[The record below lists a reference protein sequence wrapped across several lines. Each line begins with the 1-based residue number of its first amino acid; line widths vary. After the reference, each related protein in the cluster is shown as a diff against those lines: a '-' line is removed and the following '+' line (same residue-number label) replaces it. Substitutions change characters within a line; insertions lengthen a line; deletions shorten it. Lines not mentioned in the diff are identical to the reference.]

1 MLTINSM
8 YRIVPLTAAVVL
20 LLLSGCVRHDALI
33 SFNDAETGPPAQQ
46 EILNQMDLLIQPED
60 LLKIDVYSF
69 NIEAAAP
76 FNKKDMLS
84 QGNANMQMFGQN
96 TRMLELFTGYFVDE
110 DGFVDLPVI
119 GSIKVSGLT
128 LSEARAKIEQLVKPY
143 LKDAVVNMRFLNF
156 KVTVAGEVNFPGMI
170 NLTNKRTTILEVIG
184 LAGDLTP
191 YANRQ
196 NILVVR
202 EENGKRSYKRLNL
215 MDYQVFHSPYFY
227 VQQNDFIYVEPI
239 QARVATVADPA
250 QRFIS
255 YSSGIL
261 SVITLIIALTR

>member
-1 MLTINSM
+1 MIRILLFLFSLGFVLT
-8 YRIVPLTAAVVL
+8 
-20 LLLSGCVRHDALI
+20 GCVRHNTLI
-33 SFNDAETGPPAQQ
+33 SFNAEDNDMPVQE

-60 LLKIDVYSF
+60 LLKIDVSSF
-69 NIEAAAP
+69 NIEAAQP
-76 FNKKDMLS
+76 FNKPDMLNQS
-84 QGNANMQMFGQN
+84 NGNMQMMQN
-96 TRMLELFTGYFVDE
+96 TRNLELFVGYFVDE

-119 GSIKVSGLT
+119 GSVKVSGMT
-128 LSEARAKIEQLVKPY
+128 LSKARAKIEEMVKPY
-143 LKDAVVNMRFLNF
+143 LKDAVVNLRFLNF

-170 NLTNKRTTILEVIG
+170 RLTNKRTTILEVIG

-191 YANRQ
+191 YANRS
-196 NILVVR
+196 NVLVVR
-202 EENGKRSYKRLNL
+202 EEGGQRSYTRLNL
-215 MDYQVFHSPYFY
+215 KAYDIFNSPYFY

>member
-1 MLTINSM
+1 MNRYAL
-8 YRIVPLTAAVVL
+8 PLTYL
-20 LLLSGCVRHDALI
+20 LLLIIFSGCVRHESLI
-33 SFNDAETGPPAQQ
+33 SFQ
-46 EILNQMDLLIQPED
+46 EDERMPVDVDIMNQMDLRIQHED

-69 NIEAAAP
+69 NVEAAAP
-76 FNKKDMLS
+76 FNKQDMMS
-84 QGNANMQMFGQN
+84 QGGNMQMFAQD
-96 TRMLELFTGYFVDE
+96 TRNLELFVGYFVDE
-110 DGFVDLPVI
+110 EGFVDLPVI
-119 GSIKVSGLT
+119 GSVQIGGLT
-128 LSEARAKIEQLVKPY
+128 ISEARAKIEDLIKPY

-156 KVTVAGEVNFPGMI
+156 KVTVSGEVNLPGMI
-170 NLTNKRTTILEVIG
+170 RLTNKRTTVLDVIG

-202 EENGKRSYKRLNL
+202 EENGKRSAHRLDL
-215 MDYQVFHSPYFY
+215 VDYEVFNSPYFY
-227 VQQNDFIYVEPI
+227 VQQNDFVYVEPI

-255 YSSGIL
+255 YSSGVL

>member
-8 YRIVPLTAAVVL
+8 YRTVPLTAAVVL

-33 SFNDAETGPPAQQ
+33 SFNDAETGPPAQE
-46 EILNQMDLLIQPED
+46 EILNQMDLRIQHED
-60 LLKIDVYSF
+60 LLKIDVSSF
-69 NIEAAAP
+69 NVEAAAP
-76 FNKKDMLS
+76 FNKQDMLS
-84 QGNANMQMFGQN
+84 QGGNMQMFGQN
-96 TRMLELFTGYFVDE
+96 SGNLELFVGYFVDE
-110 DGFVDLPVI
+110 DGFIDLPVI
-119 GSIKVSGLT
+119 GSVKVGGLT
-128 LSEARAKIEQLVKPY
+128 ISEARAKIENMIKPY

-156 KVTVAGEVNFPGMI
+156 KVTVAGEVNLPGMVR
-170 NLTNKRTTILEVIG
+170 LTNKRTTVLEAIG

-215 MDYQVFHSPYFY
+215 MDFEVFHSPYFY

>member
-1 MLTINSM
+1 MP
-8 YRIVPLTAAVVL
+8 RIL
-20 LLLSGCVRHDALI
+20 LLFSFLTMLLAGCVRHEALI
-33 SFNDAETGPPAQQ
+33 SFNDAETGPPANQ
-46 EILNQMDLLIQPED
+46 EILNQMDLHIQHED

-69 NIEAAAP
+69 NVEAAAP

-84 QGNANMQMFGQN
+84 QGGNMQMFGQN
-96 TRMLELFTGYFVDE
+96 TSNLELFVGYFVDE
-110 DGFVDLPVI
+110 GGFVDLPVI
-119 GSIKVSGLT
+119 GSINVGGLT
-128 LSEARAKIEQLVKPY
+128 ISQARAKIEKLVKPY

-156 KVTVAGEVNFPGMI
+156 KVTVAGEVNLPGMI
-170 NLTNKRTTILEVIG
+170 RLTNKRTTLLEAIG

-196 NILVVR
+196 NVLIVR
-202 EENGKRSYKRLNL
+202 EENGQRSYHRLSL
-215 MDYQVFHSPYFY
+215 TDYSIFQSPYFY
-227 VQQNDFIYVEPI
+227 VQQNDFIYIEPI

-255 YSSGIL
+255 YSSGVL

>member
-1 MLTINSM
+1 MP
-8 YRIVPLTAAVVL
+8 RIFL
-20 LLLSGCVRHDALI
+20 LFTLFSILLAGCVRHDELI
-33 SFNDAETGPPAQQ
+33 SFNTEENPMPVKE
-46 EILNQMDLLIQPED
+46 EILNQMDLRIQPED
-60 LLKIDVYSF
+60 LLKIDIYSI

-76 FNKKDMLS
+76 FNKQDMLN
-84 QGNANMQMFGQN
+84 QGNMNMQMFAQN
-96 TRMLELFTGYFVDE
+96 TRLLELFVGYFVDE
-110 DGFVDLPVI
+110 VGFVDLPVI
-119 GSIKVSGLT
+119 GSIEVSGMT
-128 LSEARAKIEQLVKPY
+128 LSQARAKIEDLIKPY

-156 KVTVAGEVNFPGMI
+156 KVTVSGEVNVPGMI
-170 NLTNKRTTILEVIG
+170 SLTNKRTTLLEVIG

-191 YANRQ
+191 YANRT

-202 EENGKRSYKRLNL
+202 EEGGQRTFNRINL
-215 MDYQVFHSPYFY
+215 MDYDVFQSPYFY

-255 YSSGIL
+255 YSSGVL